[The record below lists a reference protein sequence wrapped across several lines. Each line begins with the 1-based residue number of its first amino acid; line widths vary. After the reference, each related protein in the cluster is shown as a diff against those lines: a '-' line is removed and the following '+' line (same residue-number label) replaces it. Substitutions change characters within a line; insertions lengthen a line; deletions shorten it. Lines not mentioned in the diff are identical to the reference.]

1 MKSRPGLAILIAS
14 IFALS
19 GCGSDNR
26 EVGDGGTASFQ
37 ASAACIG
44 CHGNNKISPV
54 TGVQIADEWRASAH
68 NTGNGASCA
77 DCHKPQGH
85 PNGGTIISN
94 PNDTVCAE
102 CHTTASL
109 GSPHFSTFTSANQ
122 PQFVSTQ
129 DTQQCRVCHN
139 PHDVSSVIQV
149 NRDFAESGHGDI
161 TSPAFT
167 GRNWPASN
175 PCVRCHTSTGYVSY
189 VNSGGT
195 TISTF
200 TGRNEVV
207 ACKTCHTDYSWQR
220 RQVGAVT
227 NPRYTNVTSI
237 HYPDAGE
244 SNICLTCHVGR
255 EAGASIRQSAGFLNF
270 TGSTNFINSHYLTA
284 GGVIYS
290 ASGYEYA
297 GRDYS
302 GPSFYQHDDVGAA
315 SGDGPCVGC
324 HMKTTKNH
332 EFLPVEKDA
341 NGVVTA
347 VISVSCA
354 DCHGSGSPTAA
365 ELEQEKTGLAAAT
378 DALEATLAALNIFF
392 GPNHPYFF
400 TSATTQTSATQVRK
414 WSKFSPATF
423 DTGRNTMGAAFNLN
437 MVLHDPGAYAH
448 NRFYVK
454 RLVYD
459 SIDWANNG
467 ILDNDVEAAINA
479 SSLTATQKTD
489 AIDYLIGGAGGTRP

>member
-1 MKSRPGLAILIAS
+1 MKSRPGLVLLIGS
-14 IFALS
+14 FLVLT

-26 EVGDGGTASFQ
+26 EVADGGTASFQ

-54 TGVQIADEWRASAH
+54 TGVQIADEWTASAH
-68 NTGNGASCA
+68 NTQNGASCA
-77 DCHKPQGH
+77 ACHKPMGH
-85 PNGGTIISN
+85 PNGGTILSN

-109 GSPHFSTFTSANQ
+109 GSPHFSNFTSGLQ

-129 DTQQCRVCHN
+129 NTQQCRVCHN

-167 GRNWPASN
+167 GRSWSGGA
-175 PCVRCHTSTGYVSY
+175 CVRCHTTTGYVSY
-189 VNSGGT
+189 VNSGGA
-195 TISTF
+195 TISPF
-200 TGRNEVV
+200 TGRNEVIECR
-207 ACKTCHTDYSWQR
+207 ACHTDYSWQR
-220 RQVGAVT
+220 RPVGAVT

-237 HYPDAGE
+237 HFPDAGE

-341 NGVVTA
+341 NGTVTA
-347 VISVSCA
+347 VIAVSCA
-354 DCHGSGSPTAA
+354 ECHGEGSPTAA
-365 ELEQEKTGLAAAT
+365 ELEEEKAGLSAAT
-378 DALEATLAALNIFF
+378 EALKASLAALNIFF

-414 WSKFSPATF
+414 WSKFAPASF
-423 DTGRNTMGAAFNLN
+423 DSGRNTMGAAFNLN

-448 NRFYVK
+448 NRFYIK

-479 SSLTATQKTD
+479 TSLTAAQKTA
-489 AIDYLIGGAGGTRP
+489 AIDYLIGGPGGDRP